1 MKNRFILISLF
12 MPLLAVLNGCI
23 SGEIGTGTDM
33 FENNISLRAYE
44 LNEEE
49 EWEEK
54 DCDSSGM
61 TIETVIGSDM
71 IYNTYSSIGLKLAN
85 NKNEREIT
93 TIIFE
98 IEVEETG
105 YLNIAILTDSTAQ
118 YETGLR
124 QFQANKSVSFIIAD
138 LSYPANTSMI
148 YFRNQAPAESAEQY
162 FGYATKW
169 KLKYIQTIYNE
180 RG

>member
-1 MKNRFILISLF
+1 

-85 NKNEREIT
+85 N
-93 TIIFE
+93 
-98 IEVEETG
+98 
-105 YLNIAILTDSTAQ
+105 
-118 YETGLR
+118 
-124 QFQANKSVSFIIAD
+124 SVQNSSGTEFISKFVS
-138 LSYPANTSMI
+138 L
-148 YFRNQAPAESAEQY
+148 AEDVSSARAS
-162 FGYATKW
+162 G
-169 KLKYIQTIYNE
+169 NPPSV
-180 RG
+180 